1 MPHAKGFDRHAD
13 DRSKEPVSIGAVV
26 DRLLL
31 EGVFARGMPI
41 ATLASK
47 WPQVVGQRL
56 AAETS
61 PISLEGGVLT
71 VGATNGPWG
80 AQAKF
85 LNDEIRKRADE
96 ALGAGA
102 VTSVRIVVRNPS

>member
-1 MPHAKGFDRHAD
+1 MPHAKGFGRRTD
-13 DRSKEPVSIGAVV
+13 DRSKEPISIGAVV

-47 WPQVVGQRL
+47 WPQVVGERL
-56 AAETS
+56 ATETS

-80 AQAKF
+80 AQARF
-85 LNDEIRKRADE
+85 LNDEIRKRAEE
-96 ALGAGA
+96 ALGDGT